1 MYTPNF
7 PEDSVLSR
15 HFEAAAEMQ
24 RQMWLQIPP
33 SDSVLRRHAMSP
45 ESHPAT
51 RSASVGASGARR
63 PAAASSSAAP
73 RRDAAE
79 EKGFIAW
86 LFGLFTRKA

>member
-1 MYTPNF
+1 MYIPNF

-15 HFEAAAEMQ
+15 HFEAAAEIR
-24 RQMWLQIPP
+24 RQMWQQIPP

-45 ESHPAT
+45 ESHTTA
-51 RSASVGASGARR
+51 RSAPAPVAASGARR
-63 PAAASSSAAP
+63 AATAP
-73 RRDAAE
+73 VRDATE